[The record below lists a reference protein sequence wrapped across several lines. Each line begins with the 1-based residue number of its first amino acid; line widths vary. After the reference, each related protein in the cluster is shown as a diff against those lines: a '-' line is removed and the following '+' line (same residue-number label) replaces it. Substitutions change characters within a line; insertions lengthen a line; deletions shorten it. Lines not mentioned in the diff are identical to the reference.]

1 MGLGTRITTTITP
14 VTTTITPTK
23 ITAVKLHDVLY
34 TCIHTGQ
41 VSPTPCN
48 ILSPHLGTC
57 TAGLFH
63 DTVPYSNQ
71 MSRHGNGWYSGTSL
85 PGALTDVAAANCMVD
100 HDVESR
106 HKQTTFTPAGRHQET
121 WQKWIA
127 CSTQA
132 HCPHNRQGA
141 RATLL
146 GQYCWC

>member
-1 MGLGTRITTTITP
+1 MGTRITTTITP
-14 VTTTITPTK
+14 VRQRLQQQ
-23 ITAVKLHDVLY
+23 KLLLSSSMMCCV
-34 TCIHTGQ
+34 HTGQ
-41 VSPTPCN
+41 VAPTPCN

-63 DTVPYSNQ
+63 NTVPYSNQ
-71 MSRHGNGWYSGTSL
+71 MSCHGNGWYSGTSL

-106 HKQTTFTPAGRHQET
+106 HKQTTLTPAGQHQET
-121 WQKWIA
+121 WQNWIA

-141 RATLL
+141 RASLL